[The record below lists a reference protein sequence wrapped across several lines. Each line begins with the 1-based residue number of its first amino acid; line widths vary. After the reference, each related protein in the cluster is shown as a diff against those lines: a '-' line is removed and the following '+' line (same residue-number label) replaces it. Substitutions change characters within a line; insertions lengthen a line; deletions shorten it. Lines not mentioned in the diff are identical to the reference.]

1 MNTLK
6 QQKNYDRARFVSCAK
21 RVWLLSISPRAARR
35 APASKSVSKFHS
47 SAGCFSHEETTP
59 GPHGEVNLMRCEIFR
74 GKIPRAKLKNKT
86 HLETRT
92 HLRHQTYE

>member
-1 MNTLK
+1 MKTMK
-6 QQKNYDRARFVSCAK
+6 QQKNIGCARFVSCVK

-35 APASKSVSKFHS
+35 APASKSVSTVHS

-59 GPHGEVNLMRCEIFR
+59 GLQKIDLMRCEIFR
-74 GKIPRAKLKNKT
+74 GKVSRAKLKTKT

-92 HLRHQTYE
+92 RLRHQTYE